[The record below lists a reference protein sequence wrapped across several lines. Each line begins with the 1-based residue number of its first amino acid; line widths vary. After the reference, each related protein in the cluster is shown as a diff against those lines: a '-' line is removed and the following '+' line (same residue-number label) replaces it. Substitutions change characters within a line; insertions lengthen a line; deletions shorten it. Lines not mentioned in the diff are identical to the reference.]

1 MLQPSCMQNSVKR
14 PWIFWRCSTTMANSG
29 WHIFLPWK
37 WFLFIYL
44 LGGFKS
50 LRSRVSFRQVHAK
63 AGKQQTVPAWLSQR
77 DKIFKIVFPLL
88 LRPEPVV
95 SSEVPVRQPIQMSP
109 QRVLYVKRYAKE
121 RGISSG
127 KCDWMERC
135 SLGQSL
141 TKAQQPTSGICQSL
155 FPCHEALCLY
165 CLHQLELIM
174 SLLGTSKHHASL
186 QKGS

>member
-1 MLQPSCMQNSVKR
+1 MLQPSCMQDSVKQ

-95 SSEVPVRQPIQMSP
+95 SSEVPVRQMSRIQMNLFKWAHRES
-109 QRVLYVKRYAKE
+109 RMLKDTRRKE
-121 RGISSG
+121 EFPVENVIEWRDVHLDNLLPKLSNQLVVS
-127 KCDWMERC
+127 
-135 SLGQSL
+135 
-141 TKAQQPTSGICQSL
+141 ASL
-155 FPCHEALCLY
+155 FF
-165 CLHQLELIM
+165 
-174 SLLGTSKHHASL
+174 HAMRHSVFTAYIN
-186 QKGS
+186 